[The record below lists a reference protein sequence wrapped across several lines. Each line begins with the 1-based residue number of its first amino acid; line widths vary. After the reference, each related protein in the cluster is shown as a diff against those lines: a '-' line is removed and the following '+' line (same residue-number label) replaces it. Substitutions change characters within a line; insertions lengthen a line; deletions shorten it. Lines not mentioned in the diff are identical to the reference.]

1 MNLDLYNSLSDAQRA
16 IIDEAGALTS
26 AHVLEAGAKADE
38 ENLQVCKDKGMQVTY
53 ADVEEFRNVVLPL
66 WDKFADSVGGIDF
79 VNAAKAALGY

>member
-1 MNLDLYNSLSDAQRA
+1 MRK
-16 IIDEAGALTS
+16 IFRF
-26 AHVLEAGAKADE
+26 AKTK
-38 ENLQVCKDKGMQVTY
+38 VCTY

>member
-1 MNLDLYNSLSDAQRA
+1 MIGEKIVYAILFLAEAVTAWLYASY
-16 IIDEAGALTS
+16 IYT
-26 AHVLEAGAKADE
+26 AKRSPI
-38 ENLQVCKDKGMQVTY
+38 Y